1 MFGLK
6 HFSLE
11 WNKGQKFDDEN
22 KNIHG
27 LHQKSQTWSRKILI
41 SNTNI

>member
-1 MFGLK
+1 MHFKIKSKMFGLK

-27 LHQKSQTWSRKILI
+27 
-41 SNTNI
+41 